1 MFEKT
6 LDSIKKIYS
15 EIIEKAKAIPEKIG
29 SYIKK
34 PETKC
39 QVLKTVG
46 ILFAMIM
53 AILVTLWAITL
64 IFSIIQRIIER
75 YGIYI
80 LGVFCILCWFLGWI
94 QTKKDE
100 ALKRKKKELA
110 ELYKRAEPNYKF
122 LRNFLYTVLTEHFCQ
137 LTELYRPLTPNLLTE
152 NPPFDLDSINGILS
166 FFFKVEKRNPE
177 PLEKGVENVINLL
190 QSVITQRIEATGI
203 EGICSA
209 TTDPL
214 CSVVAIHN
222 VEDLGSHVRITYHL
236 HTWQEQTLMSRTYRP
251 CWVIAHIGMTK
262 RSGYS

>member
-34 PETKC
+34 PETKY

-100 ALKRKKKELA
+100 ALKRK
-110 ELYKRAEPNYKF
+110 
-122 LRNFLYTVLTEHFCQ
+122 
-137 LTELYRPLTPNLLTE
+137 
-152 NPPFDLDSINGILS
+152 IL
-166 FFFKVEKRNPE
+166 
-177 PLEKGVENVINLL
+177 LL
-190 QSVITQRIEATGI
+190 Q
-203 EGICSA
+203 
-209 TTDPL
+209 
-214 CSVVAIHN
+214 
-222 VEDLGSHVRITYHL
+222 
-236 HTWQEQTLMSRTYRP
+236 
-251 CWVIAHIGMTK
+251 
-262 RSGYS
+262 